1 MGIFLTLFCN
11 LKNDRLLF
19 SFIIMSIKR
28 DWVRKKKI
36 NLTFLR
42 LFDNP
47 LSKYLIF
54 RIISC
59 MQCLFWV
66 IYQNWKRRLGLAFG
80 AYFFHKNV
88 SYLVLYQLAKFK
100 YQTFF
105 PSQDIKENVPLSSHL
120 DNWHVISPNIYL
132 QFIIIF

>member
-1 MGIFLTLFCN
+1 
-11 LKNDRLLF
+11 
-19 SFIIMSIKR
+19 MSIKR

-47 LSKYLIF
+47 FSKYLIF
-54 RIISC
+54 RIIYC

-80 AYFFHKNV
+80 AHFFHKNV
-88 SYLVLYQLAKFK
+88 YLVLYQLAKFK
-100 YQTFF
+100 CQTFF
-105 PSQDIKENVPLSSHL
+105 PPQDIKQNVLYLYLYIYIFIFSNTTIQINKLAFVWDTRSNKIKQIQEKNLSRQ
-120 DNWHVISPNIYL
+120 N
-132 QFIIIF
+132 